1 MLRMREIFCEVK
13 ILGEYTTIAAMKEYI
28 QRDVDHDLLI
38 GYFELSCGANALLV
52 GCTTIV
58 IILCVIVFLVIWF

>member
-13 ILGEYTTIAAMKEYI
+13 ILGEYTTIAAIKERI

-38 GYFELSCGANALLV
+38 GCFELSRGANALLV
-52 GCTTIV
+52 SCTD
-58 IILCVIVFLVIWF
+58 LLLLSFCVFFY